1 MTATRP
7 VMLTTLARVVL
18 GIAFLL
24 IGGGILWYGISAET
38 HSRMWRDIFDRP
50 GGPMTFRFILQ
61 PVMAAIAAF
70 ADGVRDA
77 RTGRSSYIRTII
89 TRPEKSAARLTE
101 GLNATAR
108 VLLLGIGMDAIYQ
121 FRVFGTFYPGEA
133 LVISF
138 ALAFIPYVV
147 MRDVAT
153 HLARWWI
160 RSHQAESAGRTE
172 G

>member
-1 MTATRP
+1 MTARP
-7 VMLTTLARVVL
+7 ARLTTLARAVL
-18 GIAFLL
+18 AIALLL
-24 IGGGILWYGISAET
+24 ICSGVLWYGVSAET

-77 RTGRSSYIRTII
+77 RTGRSSYILTII
-89 TRPEKSAARLTE
+89 TRPEKSAARLAE

-138 ALAFIPYVV
+138 ALAFIPYVL

-153 HLARWWI
+153 HLARW
-160 RSHQAESAGRTE
+160 RMRGHRADPAGRAE